1 MIKFGNALSI
11 SVVLFISLASTSCN
25 RISETSKEVINKTGE
40 TVGKG
45 VSEFAKGVEEG
56 VSKSY
61 ECKLEVSEQ
70 LSNLGLR
77 TSKFRINKITSNNK
91 NTLSVYCMFIKDF
104 KQNLLV
110 KVIDANGNEYG
121 RVKQSIQ
128 MLKGEAQ
135 FFDFIFDDKVDI
147 EDKST
152 FIIDLAN

>member
-1 MIKFGNALSI
+1 MIKFSYALSMGFA
-11 SVVLFISLASTSCN
+11 VFISLATPSCN
-25 RISETSKEVINKTGE
+25 RVSETSKEVINKTGE

-56 VSKSY
+56 VNKSY
-61 ECKLEVSEQ
+61 ECKLEVSEP
-70 LSNLGLR
+70 LSKLGLR
-77 TSKFRINKITSNNK
+77 TSKFRINKITNTNK
-91 NTLSVYCMFIKDF
+91 NTLSVYCMFVADF
-104 KQNLLV
+104 KQTVLV

-135 FFDFIFDDKVDI
+135 FFDFVFDDKVDI